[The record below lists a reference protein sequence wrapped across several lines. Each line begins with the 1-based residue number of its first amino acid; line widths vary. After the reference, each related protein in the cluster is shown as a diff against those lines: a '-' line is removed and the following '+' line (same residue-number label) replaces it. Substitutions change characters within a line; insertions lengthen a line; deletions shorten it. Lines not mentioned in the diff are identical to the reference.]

1 MSLKQDR
8 TGTRTSEDLR
18 RRINI
23 KGIDEA
29 VKETDINNKAVK
41 EMETRVNGMSESLDN
56 TRKNYV
62 STQTQTF
69 TEEQKTRAR
78 NNIGAGNSS
87 FSGSYNDLDDVPTN
101 IVKDSSYVHTDNN
114 YTLKE
119 KNKLNGISEHAE
131 VNKIEKI
138 KVNGVEQTIN
148 NKEVNLI
155 ISSAGSDIYLYSH
168 SDSSGYIWF
177 KNGFLIQWGRI
188 AVAPSE
194 INTDITA
201 RLTYTYT
208 YDDVPDI
215 HVTPITATPSI
226 NNVSCGGGTTIV
238 LSKQGM
244 NVYLNS
250 QTTKAVNV
258 NWTAKGH
265 KSVPNG
271 E

>member
-18 RRINI
+18 RRLNI

-29 VKETDINNKAVK
+29 VKETDENSKIVK
-41 EMETRVNGMSESLDN
+41 EMSSRVAGISESLDN
-56 TRKNYV
+56 TRQNYV
-62 STQTQTF
+62 STQPQTF
-69 TEEQKTRAR
+69 TEEQKISAR

-87 FSGSYNDLDDVPTN
+87 FSGSYNDLDN
-101 IVKDSSYVHTDNN
+101 IPSNLVQDANYVHTDSN
-114 YTLKE
+114 YTSEE
-119 KNKLNGISEHAE
+119 KAKLRGISANAE

-138 KVNGVEQTIN
+138 KLNGVEQTIN

-155 ISSAGSDIYLYSH
+155 ISSTGSDIYQYSH
-168 SDSSGYIWF
+168 SDSFGYIWF
-177 KNGFLIQWGRI
+177 KNGWLFQWGRI
-188 AVAPSE
+188 AVAPSAA
-194 INTDITA
+194 NTDTTA
-201 RLTYTYT
+201 RLTYTLA

-226 NNVSCGGGTTIV
+226 NDVSCGGGTTIA
-238 LSKQGM
+238 LSKEGM

-265 KSVPNG
+265 KSIPNG
-271 E
+271 A